1 MYKYNNVECINY
13 IPAIN
18 NNVEQVI
25 NDSDINDNDNDN
37 DNKGYNKNDVKK
49 CSYNKSTGNKD
60 NVEILIKNLKK
71 QIIKIETLSK
81 NSRDKRDIEGAVG
94 AVGGGGVG
102 GGGVGGGVGG
112 VGGVGGSHG
121 INIFKISNP
130 LINNIKTNKKYI
142 GLIFISDTFI
152 KSSFITLSK
161 NVYII
166 NYYITLKI
174 DDRNIFNNNYFF
186 SLGIKNNDLN
196 KVSIIKGSKQHIN
209 IKNNI
214 NDNQIIIKDMLLY
227 EAYDNQELCLI
238 AEFNKRSKI
247 IEDKSMIKIAKLYP
261 YPNPNPNPTPTKG
274 DKVHII

>member
-13 IPAIN
+13 IPSIN
-18 NNVEQVI
+18 NNVEQVKI
-25 NDSDINDNDNDN
+25 DSDDINN
-37 DNKGYNKNDVKK
+37 NKDGYNKNTFTKDTFTKGG
-49 CSYNKSTGNKD
+49 NKSNGNKSD
-60 NVEILIKNLKK
+60 AKGILVDGSGNKGSVGILIKNLKK

-81 NSRDKRDIEGAVG
+81 NGRDKGNIGDTLEK
-94 AVGGGGVG
+94 GGGG
-102 GGGVGGGVGG
+102 
-112 VGGVGGSHG
+112 SCSC

-161 NVYII
+161 NIYII

-174 DDRNIFNNNYFF
+174 DDKNAFNNNNNNYFF
-186 SLGIKNNDLN
+186 SLGIKNNNLS

-214 NDNQIIIKDMLLY
+214 INNQIIIKDMLLY
-227 EAYDNQELCLI
+227 EACDNQELCLI
-238 AEFNKRSKI
+238 VEFNKRSKI
-247 IEDKSMIKIAKLYP
+247 IEDKSMIKIVSL
-261 YPNPNPNPTPTKG
+261 
-274 DKVHII
+274 

>member
-37 DNKGYNKNDVKK
+37 NNNNNNKVDVKK
-49 CSYNKSTGNKD
+49 GSYNKGTGNKD
-60 NVEILIKNLKK
+60 NVGILIKNLKK

-81 NSRDKRDIEGAVG
+81 KGKDKRDIEDTLGTVGTMRATGATG
-94 AVGGGGVG
+94 ATGAIGR
-102 GGGVGGGVGG
+102 
-112 VGGVGGSHG
+112 GSG

-174 DDRNIFNNNYFF
+174 DDRNIYNNNYFF
-186 SLGIKNNDLN
+186 SLGIKNNELN

-209 IKNNI
+209 INNNV

-247 IEDKSMIKIAKLYP
+247 IEDKSMIKIAQL
-261 YPNPNPNPTPTKG
+261 
-274 DKVHII
+274 

>member
-25 NDSDINDNDNDN
+25 NDSDINDNNN
-37 DNKGYNKNDVKK
+37 NNNKGYNKVDVKNG
-49 CSYNKSTGNKD
+49 SYNKSTDNKD
-60 NVEILIKNLKK
+60 NVGILIKNLKK

-81 NSRDKRDIEGAVG
+81 KGKDKQDIEGALGSVKPTG
-94 AVGGGGVG
+94 A
-102 GGGVGGGVGG
+102 
-112 VGGVGGSHG
+112 SG

-174 DDRNIFNNNYFF
+174 DDRNIYNNNYFF
-186 SLGIKNNDLN
+186 SLGIKNNELN

-209 IKNNI
+209 IKNNV

-238 AEFNKRSKI
+238 AEFNKKSKI
-247 IEDKSMIKIAKLYP
+247 IEDKSMIKIAQLYP
-261 YPNPNPNPTPTKG
+261 KP
-274 DKVHII
+274 